1 MFIAQS
7 CTTAPA
13 RKKKEERKKGEKREE
28 KKSTKNRCQN
38 RPLFGEGGSDLRVA
52 DSEEV
57 VFMACEIH
65 NRGPTPTDCFDQS
78 GYVAWVVV

>member
-1 MFIAQS
+1 MFKVFRHRRA
-7 CTTAPA
+7 
-13 RKKKEERKKGEKREE
+13 KKKEEKRGKKERKKC
-28 KKSTKNRCQN
+28 STKNRCQN

-52 DSEEV
+52 DTEEV
-57 VFMACEIH
+57 VFVACEIH